1 MTTSKTTRRDRVN
14 STGDSN
20 QCGDTLVSDGDVQ
33 SIIKYLTRGST
44 RSISPIVG
52 EFRLIQAYVYPILGV
67 LADAGIV
74 NYEDDSPAVE
84 LIEASG
90 GDFDVK

>member
-14 STGDSN
+14 STGSSD

-33 SIIKYLTRGST
+33 TISNYLARNGPQSINLIA
-44 RSISPIVG
+44 G
-52 EFRLIQAYVYPILGV
+52 EFGLLQAYVSPILGV
-67 LADAGIV
+67 LRDAGII
-74 NYEDDSPAVE
+74 NDEDDSPAVE